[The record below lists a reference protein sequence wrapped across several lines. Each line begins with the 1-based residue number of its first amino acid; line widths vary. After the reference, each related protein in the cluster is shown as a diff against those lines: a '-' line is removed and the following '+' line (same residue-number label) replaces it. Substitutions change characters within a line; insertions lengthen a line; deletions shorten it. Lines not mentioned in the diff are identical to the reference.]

1 MHIYKNIFT
10 CIHTYAQ
17 THKYMYV
24 YKQAM
29 SLSSDKQTH
38 KNPQP
43 FGSLVKLGEES

>member
-1 MHIYKNIFT
+1 
-10 CIHTYAQ
+10 
-17 THKYMYV
+17 MYV

-43 FGSLVKLGEES
+43 FGSLVKLGEESWSAVQNSYVSLML